1 MLLGEKYEIIN
12 NVPMTC
18 YDGIGGAKFI
28 LVNTFTEFLAFHELL
43 MKRKIVFC
51 DTETTGFHY
60 YNGDRIIGMSFGW
73 LDTHFYL
80 PVRHQPSLL
89 GGEQP
94 PQLDMDEIRPYLQ
107 EFFAQED
114 VSVVFH
120 HLKFDEIFY
129 LMDDIHIKCKK
140 HDTLILWKLFN
151 EEAPGNLETIATG
164 WTDIMGRWNNGVVGK
179 GASDYAKGLTKWRND
194 EAKARRAAFNKMITE
209 MTKEARSELRF
220 NGMKAVEVK
229 AVLREEMKDHPYA
242 NVSVDDI
249 GYQYVP
255 IPQMTVYAASDT
267 FYTYKIFVHVLQNMR
282 LEGKL
287 KALYDNELAVSDM
300 LRDLQ
305 MQGLRGDREYFER
318 KSEEYAQRIADLERE
333 IMAEMGV
340 DPDSGFNLGSN
351 DQLAEALVNMG
362 VPLVETTETGKLK
375 VDKKV
380 LTKIAPKYPIVR
392 KILDL
397 RALQKLKGTYFDS
410 LLEKMG
416 PDGVIHASFNQNV
429 STGRFSSSS
438 PNFTNMPRGPE
449 VRSGF
454 LNWSDEYIYF
464 FADYSQ
470 VEVRLLAHM
479 SDEAILKAAYL
490 EDRDI
495 HLSTACSMFGYNY
508 DEALVWLKDEDHE
521 MHHEIDSHRTISKII
536 NFSIAYGASGRGL
549 SEQIP
554 RPKELEGATQRQWID
569 HCESFITRYFDT
581 HLEVKRFINR
591 TQREVKNKGY
601 LVNPFGRVRRLPH
614 VNARRLTGREDLKW
628 LEGRAM
634 RQGPNFLIQST
645 AGDVFKTAAVR
656 VHKIFQG
663 TKSKICNLVHDD
675 INCFIHKDEFVDLV
689 PKIKHA
695 MEDFDFSV
703 PLKVDM
709 AYSTTNWHEKRHFG
723 LEDTERIAAL

>member
-1 MLLGEKYEIIN
+1 
-12 NVPMTC
+12 
-18 YDGIGGAKFI
+18 
-28 LVNTFTEFLAFHELL
+28 
-43 MKRKIVFC
+43 
-51 DTETTGFHY
+51 
-60 YNGDRIIGMSFGW
+60 
-73 LDTHFYL
+73 
-80 PVRHQPSLL
+80 
-89 GGEQP
+89 
-94 PQLDMDEIRPYLQ
+94 
-107 EFFAQED
+107 
-114 VSVVFH
+114 
-120 HLKFDEIFY
+120 
-129 LMDDIHIKCKK
+129 
-140 HDTLILWKLFN
+140 
-151 EEAPGNLETIATG
+151 
-164 WTDIMGRWNNGVVGK
+164 
-179 GASDYAKGLTKWRND
+179 
-194 EAKARRAAFNKMITE
+194 
-209 MTKEARSELRF
+209 
-220 NGMKAVEVK
+220 
-229 AVLREEMKDHPYA
+229 
-242 NVSVDDI
+242 
-249 GYQYVP
+249 
-255 IPQMTVYAASDT
+255 
-267 FYTYKIFVHVLQNMR
+267 
-282 LEGKL
+282 
-287 KALYDNELAVSDM
+287 
-300 LRDLQ
+300 
-305 MQGLRGDREYFER
+305 
-318 KSEEYAQRIADLERE
+318 
-333 IMAEMGV
+333 
-340 DPDSGFNLGSN
+340 
-351 DQLAEALVNMG
+351 
-362 VPLVETTETGKLK
+362 
-375 VDKKV
+375 
-380 LTKIAPKYPIVR
+380 
-392 KILDL
+392 
-397 RALQKLKGTYFDS
+397 
-410 LLEKMG
+410 
-416 PDGVIHASFNQNV
+416 
-429 STGRFSSSS
+429 
-438 PNFTNMPRGPE
+438 MPRGPE

-490 EDRDI
+490 GDKDI

-521 MHHEIDSHRTISKII
+521 MHPEIDSHRTISKII

-554 RPKELEGATQRQWID
+554 RPKELEGATQSQWID

-591 TQREVKNKGY
+591 TQREVRDKGY

-614 VNARRLTGREDLKW
+614 VNARRLTGREDLRW

-645 AGDVFKTAAVR
+645 AGDVFKTASVR